1 MEEYVLASNEIVLYE
16 GECFYLSDLKTKCK
30 IILTNLNVV
39 LESLKRKLFKTEIEE
54 IKTYKVT
61 NVKIYLN
68 EPQIK
73 LNDTTIVFY
82 FTNEIVSLFF
92 GDKKEAKKFYSKIME
107 LATGKTGLKR
117 GLEKV
122 VGAVDDTLGIDSVGT
137 VENAFS
143 KSKLGGIFGF
153 VKKKEKKD
161 EVAVSGNF
169 DNSSVGVKNDDFDS
183 RVEKLKKLKELLD
196 QGVLTQEEFAEQK
209 KAIMQS

>member
-30 IILTNLNVV
+30 IILTNLNIV

-54 IKTYKVT
+54 IKTYNVT
-61 NVKIYLN
+61 DVKIYLN

-82 FTNEIVSLFF
+82 FVNEVLSLFF
-92 GDKKEAKKFYSKIME
+92 SEKKEAKKFYSKVME

-143 KSKLGGIFGF
+143 KSKLGGIFGLI
-153 VKKKEKKD
+153 KKKDKKG
-161 EVAVSGNF
+161 EVAANGNF
-169 DNSSVGVKNDDFDS
+169 ENSSVGTNNDDFDS

-196 QGVLTQEEFAEQK
+196 QGVLTQEEFDEQK
-209 KAIMQS
+209 KTIMQS

>member
-30 IILTNLNVV
+30 IILTNFNVV

-73 LNDTTIVFY
+73 LNDTTVVFY
-82 FTNEIVSLFF
+82 FVNEVLSLFF
-92 GDKKEAKKFYSKIME
+92 GDKKEVKKFYSKIME
-107 LATGKTGLKR
+107 LVTGKTGLKR

-153 VKKKEKKD
+153 VKKKDKKD
-161 EVAVSGNF
+161 EVAASGNF
-169 DNSSVGVKNDDFDS
+169 ENSSVGTKNDDFDS

-196 QGVLTQEEFAEQK
+196 QGVLTQEEFDEQK
-209 KAIMQS
+209 KTIMQS

>member
-30 IILTNLNVV
+30 IILTNFNVV

-82 FTNEIVSLFF
+82 FVNEVLSLFF

-143 KSKLGGIFGF
+143 KSKLGGIFGL
-153 VKKKEKKD
+153 VKKKDKKD
-161 EVAVSGNF
+161 EVAASGNF
-169 DNSSVGVKNDDFDS
+169 ENSSVGTKNDDFDS

-196 QGVLTQEEFAEQK
+196 QGVLTREEFDEQK
-209 KAIMQS
+209 KTIMQS

>member
-30 IILTNLNVV
+30 IILTNFNVV

-73 LNDTTIVFY
+73 LNDTTVVFY
-82 FTNEIVSLFF
+82 FVNEVLSLFF

-107 LATGKTGLKR
+107 LTTGKTGLKR
-117 GLEKV
+117 GLEKICLI
-122 VGAVDDTLGIDSVGT
+122 AS
-137 VENAFS
+137 
-143 KSKLGGIFGF
+143 
-153 VKKKEKKD
+153 
-161 EVAVSGNF
+161 EVI
-169 DNSSVGVKNDDFDS
+169 
-183 RVEKLKKLKELLD
+183 
-196 QGVLTQEEFAEQK
+196 T
-209 KAIMQS
+209 

>member
-30 IILTNLNVV
+30 IILTNFNVV

-73 LNDTTIVFY
+73 LNDTTVVFY
-82 FTNEIVSLFF
+82 FVNEVLSLFF

-107 LATGKTGLKR
+107 LTTGKTGLKR

-153 VKKKEKKD
+153 VKKKDKKD
-161 EVAVSGNF
+161 EVAASGNF
-169 DNSSVGVKNDDFDS
+169 ENSSVGAKNDDFDS

-196 QGVLTQEEFAEQK
+196 QGVLTQEEFDEQK
-209 KAIMQS
+209 KTIMQS

>member
-1 MEEYVLASNEIVLYE
+1 M
-16 GECFYLSDLKTKCK
+16 
-30 IILTNLNVV
+30 
-39 LESLKRKLFKTEIEE
+39 
-54 IKTYKVT
+54 
-61 NVKIYLN
+61 
-68 EPQIK
+68 
-73 LNDTTIVFY
+73 
-82 FTNEIVSLFF
+82 SLFF